1 MANLIKCKSCGYVT
15 EEGKAHDVCPACG
28 VPAKMFEPYV
38 DPVSPQR
45 RMILKLD
52 IHPILVHFTV
62 SFTFSL
68 LILNIAAFFL
78 KGDLFD
84 DIFTAARVIAFFLP
98 ITVILSFAG
107 GLFDGKIRFRK
118 ITTPLLK
125 TKILLSIFFFILSI
139 TYLMLILKFGFTGFI
154 WLGIMASVITAALG
168 LVIALALIGTSLIEA
183 KFPG

>member
-15 EEGKAHDVCPACG
+15 EEGKVTDVCPACG

-68 LILNIAAFFL
+68 LILNLAAFFL

-84 DIFTAARVIAFFLP
+84 DISTAARVIAFFLP
-98 ITVILSFAG
+98 ITIILSFAG

-118 ITTPLLK
+118 VTTPLLK
-125 TKILLSIFFFILSI
+125 TKMLLSVIFFAISI
-139 TYLMLILKFGFTGFI
+139 VYFMLMLKFGFGGFL
-154 WLGIMASVITAALG
+154 WLGIMAVVITAALG
-168 LVIALALIGTSLIEA
+168 VVIALALIGTSLLEA